1 MPSLIAS
8 ARLLP
13 VLALT
18 CALIAPGHGAQA
30 AVSAGNL
37 IETALAS
44 ATQIPDANER
54 GLVVS
59 TIAEE
64 RAKAGDWAAV
74 DDIVSRIEEAPVRD
88 DTLTQAALIAAGKG
102 EADRAAALVGRIVDS
117 DGRGDASAAVASALV
132 RQGSVSVGLAL
143 ARAVQD
149 PEQRFRA
156 LIEVARAMAV
166 RRDPA
171 AGRVLDDAVR
181 LLAVVGDPGL
191 LGRLRQTAALAAIDM
206 ADVPRALAIADSLD
220 EAQRRLQ
227 VLRKAALRFGRNG
240 LSQGALA
247 AADLVLDH
255 LAEAPDAREQAFIL
269 LDMGTAL
276 GLAGDDD
283 RARQAFAGAVEAVR
297 GQTPETL
304 DEIESMVPGAA
315 IAGGLVGYGIE
326 AARGRV
332 DAMVRDIA
340 LRGAVSA
347 LAERR
352 RLAEAR
358 AVVDEITDAQTRDA
372 ALQALVAGAADA
384 GDLPT
389 ALEACEAIAGQQ
401 ARQSAIGAMAE
412 LLARSGD
419 AEGAFRALR
428 RMTESPEREDVAL
441 EIASIFAERGKI
453 DAVTTA
459 VGEIQSTSNRDIGAA
474 NLALAHLAA
483 GDLDAAYEIGGKLA
497 EPTLRALVLA
507 RIATALGTDTLEVPT
522 VETGASE

>member
-1 MPSLIAS
+1 MPSFLAS
-8 ARLLP
+8 ARRLP
-13 VLALT
+13 VFALAA
-18 CALIAPGHGAQA
+18 ALLVPGAGAQA
-30 AVSAGNL
+30 AVAAVNL

-44 ATQIPDANER
+44 ATQIPDVNER

-74 DDIVSRIEEAPVRD
+74 DDIIGRIEDAPVRD
-88 DTLTQAALIAAGKG
+88 DALTQGALIAAGKG
-102 EADRAAALVGRIVDS
+102 EAERAAALVGRIVDS

-132 RQGSVSVGLAL
+132 RQGSVSVGIAL
-143 ARAVQD
+143 ARAVED

-156 LIEVARAMAV
+156 LVEVARAMAG

-181 LLAVVGDPGL
+181 LLAVIGDPGL
-191 LGRLRQTAALAAIDM
+191 LGRLRQTAAAAAIDM
-206 ADVPRALAIADSLD
+206 ADVPRALAIADSLE

-227 VLRKAALRFGRNG
+227 VLRRAALRFGQKG
-240 LSQGALA
+240 LRQGALT

-255 LAEAPDAREQAFIL
+255 LGEAPDAREQAFIL

-276 GLAGDDD
+276 GLAGDDG

-304 DEIESMVPGAA
+304 DEIESMVPAAA

-326 AARGRV
+326 AARGRS
-332 DAMVRDIA
+332 DPMVRDIA
-340 LRGAVSA
+340 LRGAVAA
-347 LAERR
+347 LADRH

-358 AVVDEITDAQTRDA
+358 AVVEEITDVQTRDA
-372 ALQALVAGAADA
+372 ALQAVVGGAADA
-384 GDLPT
+384 GDLPM
-389 ALEACEAIAGQQ
+389 ALEACEAITGQQ
-401 ARQSAIGAMAE
+401 ARQSAIGALAE

-419 AEGAFRALR
+419 AEGAFRSLQ
-428 RMTESPEREDVAL
+428 RMAESPEREDVAL
-441 EIASIFAERGKI
+441 ELASIFAERGRV

-459 VGEIQSTSNRDIGAA
+459 VAELQSTGNRDIGAA
-474 NLALAHLAA
+474 NLALAQLAA
-483 GDLDAAYEIGGKLA
+483 GDLDAAYEIGRNLG

-507 RIATALGTDTLEVPT
+507 RIATALGTGTLEAPPT
-522 VETGASE
+522 ETGASE